1 MNYKETKCV
10 MNYINRLK
18 NYSALAKAPC
28 ASLGAGVLAIG
39 GISVEA
45 AGAATTVTAGNA
57 TTSWNSE
64 AVFQAAGIDFNVF
77 AFYSNATSASM
88 GLSINSSQRDGIAGQ
103 IKFWSGGTQSKVI
116 SAGATGAGLTNGG
129 YGGSQLGNFNLLG
142 TGETGSDRY
151 LGFFVQNIDNSDYT
165 AGWINFDF
173 DRTAGIR
180 SFTLNAWDF
189 NVGDSA
195 TDISMPASAV
205 PEPGTFGLS
214 LLALGAIGL
223 RRRRATNN

>member
-1 MNYKETKCV
+1 

-18 NYSALAKAPC
+18 NYLALAKAPC

-39 GISVEA
+39 GISVET

-57 TTSWNSE
+57 TSWDNE

-77 AFYSNATSASM
+77 AFYSSDNSASM
-88 GLSINSSQRDGIAGQ
+88 GLSINSPHRNGIAGQ

-116 SAGATGAGLTNGG
+116 SAGATGAGVTNSG
-129 YGGSQLGNFNLLG
+129 YGGSWTFSLLG
-142 TGETGSDRY
+142 AGETGSGY
-151 LGFFVQNIDNSDYT
+151 LGFFVQNTVNSDYT

-173 DRTAGIR
+173 DRTAGTR
-180 SFTLNAWDF
+180 SFTLNSWDF
-189 NVGDSA
+189 NVGDST
-195 TDISMPASAV
+195 TDISMPGSAV

>member
-1 MNYKETKCV
+1 

-39 GISVEA
+39 GISVET

-57 TTSWNSE
+57 EIFIASP
-64 AVFQAAGIDFNVF
+64 VFQAAGIDFNVF
-77 AFYSNATSASM
+77 AFYSSDNSASM
-88 GLSINSSQRDGIAGQ
+88 GLSINAPDRNGVAGQ

-116 SAGATGAGLTNGG
+116 SAGATGAGVTNNG
-129 YGGSQLGNFNLLG
+129 YGGSQFGNFNLLG

-151 LGFFVQNIDNSDYT
+151 LGFFVQNIVNSDYT

-180 SFTLNAWDF
+180 SFTLNSWDF
-189 NVGDSA
+189 NVGDST
-195 TDISMPASAV
+195 TDITMPASAV